1 MQFLPFFLPRTPHTQ
16 LQSLSL
22 SLSQNKSREAPKQ
35 KKQKFFS
42 STKETHKTN
51 NKKRKKKSKTS
62 LFVQPLSISPPI
74 LLFSQNTFSKNKNNN
89 RFTCFSSLQIPSSPQ
104 ILCFSLSLSIRPSF
118 LLFPKKLTFYYFFFF
133 DSKFGF
139 HIFIKMSTGELLSIE
154 PIELKFPCECVFSLS
169 LSLTDL
175 FLFLFLIFFGFCFC
189 FFDDV

>member
-1 MQFLPFFLPRTPHTQ
+1 MQFHPFFLPRTPHTQ

-22 SLSQNKSREAPKQ
+22 SLKIKAEKRRNRKSKNFSVPQ
-35 KKQKFFS
+35 KKH
-42 STKETHKTN
+42 TKQII
-51 NKKRKKKSKTS
+51 KKERKKARPS
-62 LFVQPLSISPPI
+62 LLVQPLSISPPI

-89 RFTCFSSLQIPSSPQ
+89 RFTCFPSLQIPSSPQ

-175 FLFLFLIFFGFCFC
+175 FLFLFLLFFGFCFC